1 MCADAHRNDSR
12 PFDIQGDIVQGAHYI
27 SNLRCAVAG
36 TCPDCVECGVG
47 AAADGPSTG
56 QACGRGAMAIAV
68 LCVVGAVKIPS
79 IGNDSVASCVC
90 I

>member
-1 MCADAHRNDSR
+1 M
-12 PFDIQGDIVQGAHYI
+12 P
-27 SNLRCAVAG
+27 
-36 TCPDCVECGVG
+36 ECGVG